1 MANDQEVADEKSGT
15 VIQTLPGPPGES
27 AGSTEPIEPATAAEI
42 SQKLNEGADQVSSE
56 PAQPA
61 EPSIPGTD
69 KPLVPVPEQPPP
81 KKPPAVSEDLVKDY
95 TEALVAT
102 LDVVNGQVCS
112 VIARR
117 TDHDFSFKQSQHD
130 KLMMVW
136 TPVVRMFYD
145 KIPVLVVA
153 GFTTVTVLGGNFI
166 AARQLRDEKD
176 QKK

>member
-1 MANDQEVADEKSGT
+1 MAKDQKMADEKSGT
-15 VIQTLPGPPGES
+15 VIQTPPQPGDPTVK
-27 AGSTEPIEPATAAEI
+27 AEPIEPATSAAI
-42 SQKLNEGADQVSSE
+42 SKTLNEVADQVSSE
-56 PAQPA
+56 PAQPT
-61 EPSIPGTD
+61 EPGVPGTGQ
-69 KPLVPVPEQPPP
+69 PLVPVPEQPPP

-117 TDHDFSFKQSQHD
+117 TDHDFSFDQKQHD

>member
-1 MANDQEVADEKSGT
+1 MVNNQEVADEKSGA
-15 VIQTLPGPPGES
+15 VIQTSQPGDP
-27 AGSTEPIEPATAAEI
+27 AGKAEPVEPATSAVI
-42 SQKLNEGADQVSSE
+42 SKTLNEAADQVSSE
-56 PAQPA
+56 PALLA
-61 EPSIPGTD
+61 EPGGSAAE
-69 KPLVPVPEQPPP
+69 KPLVPVPEQPPA
-81 KKPPAVSEDLVKDY
+81 KKPPAVSEDLIKDY

-112 VIARR
+112 VIARQM
-117 TDHDFSFKQSQHD
+117 DHDFSFKQSQHD
-130 KLMMVW
+130 KLVMVW